1 MILYADTSALA
12 KLVIEEVGSSDVRAA
27 QQSAETIAT
36 AAIGYVEL
44 RAAAAAAVRAGR
56 MQARELVRAV
66 ELLWNKVSPIDIDFQ
81 LLRLAGDMAERFGLR
96 GYDAVHLAALQSA
109 GPPDVVVFSCWDADL
124 RRAAVSLGYA
134 LLPVA

>member
-81 LLRLAGDMAERFGLR
+81 LLRLAGS
-96 GYDAVHLAALQSA
+96 LA
-109 GPPDVVVFSCWDADL
+109 
-124 RRAAVSLGYA
+124 
-134 LLPVA
+134 